1 MEYMAMG
8 PVSATLGTPAPAV
21 TSVSTASSLNTTP
34 DQMGADVHFSCACV
48 YRGSTCVMCHQMFCW
63 KIGNNLKRKGT
74 KGEEGREGEGRRGE
88 GRRGKRSYRILE
100 VTEDL
105 GTMQ

>member
-34 DQMGADVHFSCACV
+34 DQMGADMCISVVHACTGALHV
-48 YRGSTCVMCHQMFCW
+48 
-63 KIGNNLKRKGT
+63 
-74 KGEEGREGEGRRGE
+74 
-88 GRRGKRSYRILE
+88 
-100 VTEDL
+100 
-105 GTMQ
+105 